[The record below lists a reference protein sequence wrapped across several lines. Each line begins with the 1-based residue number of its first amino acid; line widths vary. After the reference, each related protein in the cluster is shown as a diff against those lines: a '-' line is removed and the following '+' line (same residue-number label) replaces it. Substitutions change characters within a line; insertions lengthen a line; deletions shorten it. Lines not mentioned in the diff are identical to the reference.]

1 MGAYGLA
8 NAVFLI
14 PCEAFTLLR
23 LVAST
28 SGHPLIAADQLFRVA
43 WLGFA

>member
-14 PCEAFTLLR
+14 HCEAFTLLR
-23 LVAST
+23 PVAAT
-28 SGHPLIAADQLFRVA
+28 SGHPLIAAGQLFRVA
-43 WLGFA
+43 WLGSA